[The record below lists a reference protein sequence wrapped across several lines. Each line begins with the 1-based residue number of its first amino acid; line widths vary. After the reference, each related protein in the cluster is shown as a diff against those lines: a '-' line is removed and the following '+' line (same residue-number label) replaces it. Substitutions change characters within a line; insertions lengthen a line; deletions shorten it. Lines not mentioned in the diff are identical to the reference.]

1 MKLISHQKPPKPYD
15 FNPINPINSPSPA
28 LGPAD
33 MPFCLFHTTVLR
45 VSKYALG

>member
-33 MPFCLFHTTVLR
+33 RLSLGSDR
-45 VSKYALG
+45 VPLIEKDILYK